1 MISST
6 SDRSEEIPGFL
17 TNLKLLAQKDNFPLE
32 NIHVT
37 NYLKILNK
45 NDYILYKFV
54 VYIL

>member
-6 SDRSEEIPGFL
+6 CDRSEEKPDFL
-17 TNLKLLAQKDNFPLE
+17 TTLKLQAQKDNFPLE
-32 NIHVT
+32 NIHVI

-54 VYIL
+54 V

>member
-6 SDRSEEIPGFL
+6 CDRSEEKPDFL
-17 TNLKLLAQKDNFPLE
+17 TTLKLQAQKDNFPLE

-54 VYIL
+54 V